1 MKKRPT
7 PVAFHG
13 IAVRVRDPRAAAR
26 RIRGVLGWRVLFET
40 SREIVLGDGPEL
52 FLSLRRAGGNTRSGV
67 EEMHL
72 AVEKLALSRRKSRA
86 DALGGDS
93 WTVDIADGVSLV
105 VRELRRA
112 PGKRWRKA
120 RRPIR

>member
-1 MKKRPT
+1 MNKRPT

-13 IAVRVRDPRAAAR
+13 FALRVRDPRAAAR
-26 RIRGVLGWRVLFET
+26 RIRDVLGWPVLFET

-52 FLSLRRAGGNTRSGV
+52 FLSLRRAGGSTRPGI

-72 AVEKLALSRRKSRA
+72 AVEKLGRSRRKSRA

-93 WTVDIADGVSLV
+93 WTVDVGDGVALV

-112 PGKRWRKA
+112 PAARWRKA
-120 RRPIR
+120 RRPIL